1 MDATFEEYP
10 QRTAR
15 AAAPALAIPVALV
28 GAMLACQ
35 AVPAHALTSFPSVP
49 GPAAPLLLVQKSGSV
64 LTVANISATPGE
76 KVPLGIGVALDDQS
90 QAGLVMIR
98 GVPKQ
103 LSLSSGFR
111 SGETWMVSVKDVP
124 ALTLDVPDGFGGT
137 FEIEVTLV
145 LGKESRERR
154 IAAVSIAA
162 ADRQPT
168 SAKIENEPA
177 PRPPVTASI
186 APEEERAMIERAV
199 DLLRN
204 GDVSSARLLYQHLAN
219 SGSAVAALSLARTF
233 DPEVLPSLGVIG
245 MRPNP
250 AEAQRWYKRA
260 AELGSESAAR
270 RLRASASDR

>member
-1 MDATFEEYP
+1 MDATLEEYP

-15 AAAPALAIPVALV
+15 AAAPALAIPVALS
-28 GAMLACQ
+28 AMFAWQ
-35 AVPAHALTSFPSVP
+35 AAPAHALTSFPTVP
-49 GPAAPLLLVQKSGSV
+49 GPTASLLFVQKSGSV
-64 LTVANISATPGE
+64 LKVANISATPGE
-76 KVPLGIGVALDDQS
+76 KVPLGISVALDDQS

-98 GVPKQ
+98 GIPKP

-145 LGKESRERR
+145 LGKESRERKVAAVR
-154 IAAVSIAA
+154 IAAV
-162 ADRQPT
+162 DRQPT

-177 PRPPVTASI
+177 PRPVTPAI

-233 DPEVLPSLGVIG
+233 DPDVLPSLGVIG

-250 AEAQRWYKRA
+250 VEAQRWYKRA
-260 AELGSESAAR
+260 AELGSESAAS